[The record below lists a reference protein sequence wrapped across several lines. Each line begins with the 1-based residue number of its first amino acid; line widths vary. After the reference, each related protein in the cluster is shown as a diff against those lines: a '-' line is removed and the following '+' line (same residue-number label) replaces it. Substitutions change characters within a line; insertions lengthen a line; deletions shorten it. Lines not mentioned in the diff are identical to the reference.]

1 MGRPAP
7 TRRSTRGDDLSI
19 GEKFQSSSEIAGSF
33 RNSSGASVEQLLT
46 GGRATERGFVA
57 FVKSSLP
64 NSEYRLNY
72 LGSQNSN
79 SKIRI
84 QKENSPDHNLRSLN
98 LC

>member
-33 RNSSGASVEQLLT
+33 RNSSGASVGQLLT
-46 GGRATERGFVA
+46 GGRATGRRLVA
-57 FVKSSLP
+57 FVKSFLP
-64 NSEYRLNY
+64 NSEYQLNY
-72 LGSQNSN
+72 SGSQNLG
-79 SKIRI
+79 SKIQI